1 VLRLHPHGKTLVKP
15 AGLLL
20 LIIAAA
26 LTLIFVVPQSSAD
39 MLPIR
44 FVVGAAA
51 LVGAVVWFGVPFLKW
66 RTTTYEMTNRRLRL
80 REGIVTRSGRDF
92 PLNRISDV
100 SFKQGLIDRLFGCGQ
115 LIVESPGEQGELVLN
130 EIPEVRRVQG
140 ILFQLVGDE
149 AARVGRPDPPAPELP
164 PTRPL
169 PRQRRPRPSS

>member
-1 VLRLHPHGKTLVKP
+1 LAPGEELVLRLHPHGKILVRP
-15 AGLLL
+15 AAILL

-26 LTLIFVVPQSSAD
+26 LTVVVFLPQNSTD
-39 MLPIR
+39 MWPIR

-51 LVGAVVWFGVPFLKW
+51 LVAAIVWFGVPFLKW
-66 RTTTYEMTNRRLRL
+66 RTTTYEMTTRRLRL
-80 REGIVTRSGRDF
+80 REGILTRSGRDF

-115 LIVESPGEQGELVLN
+115 LIVESPGEQGQLMLP

-140 ILFQLVGDE
+140 ILFQLVGEE
-149 AARVGRPDPPAPELP
+149 AARVGRTDPPGFDPP

-169 PRQRRPRPSS
+169 SR